1 MKMESDVV
9 SKIKI
14 QFCAL
19 KFLTLLEKSLAKLV
33 DMVKGM
39 SSTGLVCKKNSSQ
52 ALSDLLRSS
61 ILGLL
66 PTLRWWRK
74 GSTCGRSDDGA
85 GVACEGSFRTGK
97 WDR

>member
-19 KFLTLLEKSLAKLV
+19 KFLTLLEKSDKFSLAKLV

-66 PTLRWWRK
+66 PTL
-74 GSTCGRSDDGA
+74 
-85 GVACEGSFRTGK
+85 
-97 WDR
+97 

>member
-9 SKIKI
+9 SKIRI
-14 QFCAL
+14 QFCAI
-19 KFLTLLEKSLAKLV
+19 KFPTLLLEKSQKFSLAKLV

-39 SSTGLVCKKNSSQ
+39 SSNGLVCKKNSSQ

-66 PTLRWWRK
+66 PTL
-74 GSTCGRSDDGA
+74 
-85 GVACEGSFRTGK
+85 
-97 WDR
+97 